1 MWQDIAVGAI
11 VALAAG
17 YAAWYW
23 LPAARRRRLGALR
36 PGLGKAPSC
45 GACSD
50 CGGCATPLHAPDA
63 QSPQRKAVWIVPKR

>member
-23 LPAARRRRLGALR
+23 LPATLRKRLGALR
-36 PGLGKAPSC
+36 PGLGEAPSC

-50 CGGCATPLHAPDA
+50 CGGCAAPVRAPEAPD
-63 QSPQRKAVWIVPKR
+63 SKTVWMAPKR

>member
-23 LPAARRRRLGALR
+23 LPAALRRRLGALR

-50 CGGCATPLHAPDA
+50 CGGCAAKPAASAQAPGKGK
-63 QSPQRKAVWIVPKR
+63 PVWMAPER

>member
-1 MWQDIAVGAI
+1 MWQDITVGAI

-23 LPAARRRRLGALR
+23 LPAALRKRLGALR

-45 GACSD
+45 GSCSD
-50 CGGCATPLHAPDA
+50 CGGCASPVRNPDA
-63 QSPQRKAVWIVPKR
+63 QAPEHKAVWTVLKR